1 MATIKDTLKEN
12 MEGLLSEEVLSEIET
27 AFNSA
32 VEERAKLQVESALVQ
47 QDDDHAEKV
56 GQLLEAIDT
65 DHTKKLE
72 RIVEA
77 VTLNHTDKLKQVIR
91 RYSGTINEEAG
102 DFKST
107 IVESISN
114 YLDLYLDKTFPKD
127 MLEEA
132 ITNKRAQGVLGEVRK
147 LLSVDMALAN
157 DSIRNA
163 VVDGKNQINEASTK
177 LDQVVTE
184 NSELKGELDS
194 LKACKVLEELATG
207 LPDYKKKY
215 VYKVLSD
222 KNAQFIQENFNY
234 TLELFD
240 KQVRKQDEVLKEEA
254 KVHVRGSNI
263 EPEVIQDEVI
273 QESAT
278 DDSDDPM
285 FNTYMG
291 ELGKY

>member
-47 QDDDHAEKV
+47 QDDEHAEKV

-77 VTLNHTDKLKQVIR
+77 VTLNHTDKLKQVIK

-132 ITNKRAQGVLGEVRK
+132 VTNKRAQGVLGEVRK

-184 NSELKGELDS
+184 NSELKGELES
-194 LKACKVLEELATG
+194 LKACKVLEELANG

-215 VYKVLSD
+215 VYKVLGD
-222 KNAQFIQENFNY
+222 KNAQFIHENFNY

-240 KQVRKQDEVLKEEA
+240 KQARKQDEVLKEEA
-254 KVHVRGSNI
+254 KVNVRASNI
-263 EPEVIQDEVI
+263 EPEVVQDDVI
-273 QESAT
+273 EESAT
-278 DDSDDPM
+278 DETDPA
-285 FNTYMG
+285 FNSYMG